1 MSTPAPVVAVSIEN
15 LDRRVLGAFR
25 CVDAITGDSVLP
37 ALPVSAAPWNVQ
49 PNRSGIYVIFNGP
62 GMNALTTQ
70 LIPTG
75 TWPAPVS
82 FEVTLQ
88 DPNRRYLS
96 RRANVQAPQTV
107 PVIGASPG
115 GVVPNPAV
123 VAAQANP
130 AAVFDPQRVTL
141 YPRPSAAVGPNW
153 STIHAS
159 VTTTATPPVGI
170 PWAVLRVVRQSD
182 GTVLAT
188 GQSDLNGEAL
198 LAVVGL
204 TLQANVSG
212 TGPVTLSTVAVTI
225 TAYVDPSVLTQPSG
239 WIANPDDILGNLA
252 NPALRSSSQ
261 SAELEPGQELNLSFG
276 VAV

>member
-1 MSTPAPVVAVSIEN
+1 MSAPAPVVAVSFEN
-15 LDRRVLGAFR
+15 LDRRVLGAFL
-25 CVDAITGDSVLP
+25 CVDAFTGDSVVP
-37 ALPVSAAPWNVQ
+37 AVPVTAAPWNVQ

-62 GMNALTTQ
+62 GMSGLTTQ
-70 LIPTG
+70 LTPTG

-88 DPNRRYLS
+88 DPTRRYLS
-96 RRANVQAPQTV
+96 RRAKVRAPQTV
-107 PVIGASPG
+107 PVIGPSPG
-115 GVVPNPAV
+115 GAVPNPAV

-130 AAVFDPQRVTL
+130 ATVFDPQRVTL

-159 VTTTATPPVGI
+159 VTNTASPAVGM

-182 GTVLAT
+182 GTVLAV
-188 GQSDLNGEAL
+188 GQSDLNGQAL

-204 TLQANVSG
+204 KLQANVSG
-212 TGPVTLSTVAVTI
+212 SGPVTLSTVAVTI
-225 TAYVDPSVLTQPSG
+225 TAYVDPSVRTQPSG
-239 WIANPDDILGNLA
+239 WIADPDDILGNLT
-252 NPALRSSSQ
+252 NPALRVSSQ
-261 SAELEPGQELNLSFG
+261 SAELRPGQELNLSFG